1 MKTIAEVL
9 MIKLTEGEKAEKQKA
24 KGMILEK
31 IWFWKV
37 ECETK
42 KERSWKGGSERSQAH
57 GIIAGVLTIEKDM
70 GSSFCHLLVITLI
83 EFHDCSMLL

>member
-1 MKTIAEVL
+1 M
-9 MIKLTEGEKAEKQKA
+9 
-24 KGMILEK
+24 
-31 IWFWKV
+31 

-42 KERSWKGGSERSQAH
+42 KRDLGGEGVKGTRH
-57 GIIAGVLTIEKDM
+57 IGIIAGVLTIEKDM